1 MTDESTNTMNLPRM
15 MTAREI
21 ARTGVL
27 AEHAVREM
35 IKSGKAPHIM
45 VGNKALVN
53 FDRFLQILEEC

>member
-1 MTDESTNTMNLPRM
+1 MTNERTNTMNLPRM

-21 ARTGVL
+21 AKTGVL

-35 IKSGKAPHIM
+35 IKTGKAPHIM

-53 FDRFLQILEEC
+53 FDKLLQLLEDC